1 MDIVQ
6 ECSWLQLT
14 EGRILA
20 ANTDYHIRAF
30 TMDQA
35 LCLELYLNQFTYS
48 SQQPHEFPTNGCNS
62 VPTFLEA
69 KWVFGS
75 EFFIS

>member
-1 MDIVQ
+1 MLLAAV
-6 ECSWLQLT
+6 T

-20 ANTDYHIRAF
+20 ANTDYYVRAF
-30 TMDQA
+30 ITDEA

-69 KWVFGS
+69 KWVFAT